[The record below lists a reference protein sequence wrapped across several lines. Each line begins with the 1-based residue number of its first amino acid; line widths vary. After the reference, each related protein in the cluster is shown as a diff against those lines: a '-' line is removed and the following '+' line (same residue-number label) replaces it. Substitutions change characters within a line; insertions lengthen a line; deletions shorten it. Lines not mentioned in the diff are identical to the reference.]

1 MEVAGAQAAHLSY
14 SIILSLLRPWVS
26 YFVSLQITLVIHNL
40 VITWVNYFACF
51 PVQKWNSLWGGTTVN
66 HKEHKLSF
74 QNVLCPRDLIINCQ
88 IPSLCP
94 YIFGSLWEGLM
105 IQPRF
110 LRSSFVL
117 SLAGHGA
124 GKEILMC
131 FSQMRCCWCS
141 DSRTLTFFAWNYPHW
156 YCYVCLVQGTS
167 KKKGTE
173 QSLKLRHRWGPHGS
187 SSNPLKA
194 GLYVWLP
201 WCVEKAK

>member
-14 SIILSLLRPWVS
+14 SSILSLLRPWVS

-74 QNVLCPRDLIINCQ
+74 QNVLCPRDLIINSQ

-131 FSQMRCCWCS
+131 FLRWDAACA
-141 DSRTLTFFAWNYPHW
+141 LTPGHSHFLPEITHIGIVMFAWCKEHQKRRGQNR
-156 YCYVCLVQGTS
+156 VS
-167 KKKGTE
+167 
-173 QSLKLRHRWGPHGS
+173 SWGIDGVFMV
-187 SSNPLKA
+187 PLA
-194 GLYVWLP
+194 TL
-201 WCVEKAK
+201 